1 MRSIANTKGQNM
13 TRKHFKLF
21 ADAVK
26 EIDDM
31 VTREAVAY
39 LIANVCKQANSNFN
53 YDKFYIACGIRG

>member
-1 MRSIANTKGQNM
+1 MDIGQDKGNNM

>member
-1 MRSIANTKGQNM
+1 MS
-13 TRKHFKLF
+13 RKHFKLF

-39 LIANVCKQANSNFN
+39 LIANVCKQANSNFD